1 MLVLT
6 RMKDEQI
13 VIRIPGR
20 ANPIVVTLVQSRVEH
35 ARIGVQADKD
45 ISVDRLEVDQLKQA
59 GSHETP

>member
-13 VIRIPGR
+13 VVRIPGR
-20 ANPIVVTLVQSRVEH
+20 ANPLVITLVCSKADH
-35 ARIGVQADKD
+35 ARIGIQADKD
-45 ISVDRLEVDQLKQA
+45 ISVDRLEIDLLKQA